1 MKTLLAMALIAI
13 AALTSH
19 AWTPAMLDSPRI
31 MAFVLSNS
39 FWPTIFGGIALA
51 LAAGLAL
58 ILILALTPS
67 PTGRTEPEGGE

>member
-1 MKTLLAMALIAI
+1 MRAALIIALIAI

-19 AWTPAMLDSPRI
+19 AWTPRLLESPRV
-31 MAFVLSNS
+31 MAFVLSSS
-39 FWPTIFGGIALA
+39 FWPVLFGGIALA
-51 LAAGLAL
+51 IAAAIGL